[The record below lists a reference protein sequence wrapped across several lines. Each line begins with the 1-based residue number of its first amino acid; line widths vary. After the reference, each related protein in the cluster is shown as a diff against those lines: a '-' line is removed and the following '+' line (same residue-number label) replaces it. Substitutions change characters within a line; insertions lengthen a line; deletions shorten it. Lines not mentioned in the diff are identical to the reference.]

1 VEQRAGHRLHLDCIH
16 TYILARAPALRAGRT
31 VAKRVGT
38 VHTGSKTVHVFGVV
52 PMGVLFIGIRYCI
65 LTGGTVHRDPSL

>member
-1 VEQRAGHRLHLDCIH
+1 MPPTPAAQCPGPSSARGTTGRSS
-16 TYILARAPALRAGRT
+16 LAPLTAGRT

-38 VHTGSKTVHVFGVV
+38 VHTGSKTVQYCSYGI
-52 PMGVLFIGIRYCI
+52 LFIGIWYRV